1 MRLDK
6 FLANMGVGTRSEVKQ
21 LLKKNQVQVNGENEK
36 QSKAQINPEKDT
48 VTVNGNVITY
58 IDKVYIMLNKPA
70 GYISATE
77 DNEQSTVL
85 DLIDDFQNLNIF
97 PVGRLDKDTTGLLLL
112 TNDGQFNHDIMSPN
126 KHVSKMYRVEAEKAV
141 TERDIEMFAD
151 GIVLSDGKAKPAELK
166 CTEQSKTVY
175 VTIQEGRFHQ
185 VKRMFHAIDNEVLK
199 LKRVQI
205 GQLQLDS
212 SLSEGEYRELTKEE
226 IELVQ
231 Q

>member
-21 LLKKNQVQVNGENEK
+21 LLKKNQVQVNGKNEK
-36 QSKAQINPEKDT
+36 QSKAHINPEEDS
-48 VTVNGNVITY
+48 VTVNGNLITY
-58 IDKVYIMLNKPA
+58 VDKVYIMLNKPA

-77 DNEQSTVL
+77 DNEHSTVL

-97 PVGRLDKDTTGLLLL
+97 PVGRLDKDTTGLILL

-126 KHVSKMYRVEAEKAV
+126 KHVSKVYRVEAEKAV
-141 TERDIEMFAD
+141 SQQDIEIFAD
-151 GIVLSDGKAKPAELK
+151 GVELSDGKAQPAELK
-166 CTEQSKTVY
+166 CTEESKTVY

-212 SLSEGEYRELTKEE
+212 TLSEGEYRELTKEE

>member
-21 LLKKNQVQVNGENEK
+21 LLKKNQVQVNGKNEK
-36 QSKAQINPEKDT
+36 QSKSQINPEEDT
-48 VTVNGNVITY
+48 VTVNGDLIRYV
-58 IDKVYIMLNKPA
+58 DKVYIMLNKPA

-77 DNEQSTVL
+77 DNEHSTVL

-97 PVGRLDKDTTGLLLL
+97 PVGRLDKDTTGLILL

-126 KHVSKMYRVEAEKAV
+126 KHVSKIYRVEAEKAV
-141 TERDIEMFAD
+141 SQQDIEIFAD
-151 GIVLSDGKAKPAELK
+151 GVELSDGKAQPAELK
-166 CTEQSKTVY
+166 CTEESKTVY

-212 SLSEGEYRELTKEE
+212 SLSEGDYRELTTEE